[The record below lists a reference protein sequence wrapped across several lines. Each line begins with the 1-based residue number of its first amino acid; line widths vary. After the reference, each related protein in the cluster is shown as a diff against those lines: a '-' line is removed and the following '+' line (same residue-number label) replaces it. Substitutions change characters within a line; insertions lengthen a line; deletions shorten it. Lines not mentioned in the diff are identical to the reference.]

1 MSSSSLSVRRAPHSA
16 RSPRGGPARRG
27 LPLGAPLL
35 LMVAPLGL
43 APSLSVAAEW
53 YMQPAGSL
61 TVEGD
66 TNLDLDPGER
76 VRTEGNLVSL
86 SSIFGVA
93 TATDDFQVR
102 PRIEYRDYPNDT
114 SDNRVEGYLDFNG
127 TLRWSRSSATV
138 YGSLEHR
145 DEFNAE
151 LNNALYDNFNPISP
165 TSPETGRTVVGGT
178 RDSALVVPSYNF
190 KISPVFGWS
199 LSGVYQK
206 VNYAPNNTYEW
217 VDFDY
222 YFGKASFT
230 WNVTQRDEL
239 SFGAFGS
246 KYEATRFDSH
256 ATGEGLAIDWSS
268 DWTPLI
274 STGVSLVDERLRLNE
289 IQPAADETTDVTQP
303 VVITPA
309 VGINNT
315 ANSWGATVS
324 ATYHTQLSQFRLNG
338 GRLITPTGAGA
349 LYVQEQLKF
358 QYDRD
363 VTYRLGVT
371 GALIAL
377 KDHGISANVVGDDR
391 SYVQSVVELKWGLT
405 RTWYILGGYQYM
417 WQKFQLDPTGA
428 ADNRIY
434 IRVGYQALGRQQ

>member
-1 MSSSSLSVRRAPHSA
+1 MSSWCLDGRGVRRTCAH
-16 RSPRGGPARRG
+16 
-27 LPLGAPLL
+27 APLL
-35 LMVAPLGL
+35 LALAPLGL
-43 APSLSVAAEW
+43 APATALAAEW

-76 VRTEGNLVSL
+76 LRTEGNLLSL

-93 TATDDFQVR
+93 TPNADGLIR
-102 PRIEYRDYPNDT
+102 PRIEYRDYPND
-114 SDNRVEGYLDFNG
+114 SGDNRFEGYLDFNG
-127 TLRWSRSSATV
+127 TWRWARSSASV

-151 LNNALYDNFNPISP
+151 QPNATYDTINPLSP

-190 KISPVFGWS
+190 KFSPIFGWG

-206 VNYAPNNTYEW
+206 INYSPNNSFDL

-230 WNVTQRDEL
+230 WEVTQRDEL

-246 KYEATRFDSH
+246 KYEATRFESH
-256 ATGEGLAIDWSS
+256 ATGEGVQIDWDSN
-268 DWTPLI
+268 WTPLI

-289 IQPAADETTDVTQP
+289 TQP
-303 VVITPA
+303 NLTGNPA
-309 VGINNT
+309 NPTQPILIDNT

-324 ATYHTQLSQFRLNG
+324 LTYHNQLNQFRLNG

-349 LYVQEQLKF
+349 LYVQDQLKF
-358 QYDRD
+358 QYDRE
-363 VTYRLGVT
+363 VTYRLGLT

-377 KDHGISANVVGDDR
+377 KDHGISANIVGDDR
-391 SYVQSVVELKWGLT
+391 SYVQSLIEAKWALT
-405 RTWYILGGYQYM
+405 RTWYVLGGFQYM

-428 ADNRIY
+428 ADDRIY
-434 IRVGYQALGRQQ
+434 IRIGYQGLGRQQ